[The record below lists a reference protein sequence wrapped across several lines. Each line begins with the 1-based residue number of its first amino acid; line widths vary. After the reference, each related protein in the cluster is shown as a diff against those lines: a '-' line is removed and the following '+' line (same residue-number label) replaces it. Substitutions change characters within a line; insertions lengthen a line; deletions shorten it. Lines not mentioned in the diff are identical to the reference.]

1 MGCNTS
7 KLDDEEAVQIC
18 KDRKK
23 FIKQAL
29 EHRTKFASGHVA
41 YIQSLKRVS
50 SALREYI
57 EGDKPREFLL
67 DSFIT
72 PPGKKLT
79 PKFITISPKC
89 FSAPTIQAGE
99 NSNVRINYYR
109 PSGTASVSVEERP
122 QSPDTYRVQSY
133 SPMHQYGGFDGFFT
147 MQSPQR
153 NSSYYPQ
160 SNSPYNRPE
169 IPPSPQNNS
178 QWDFFWNPF
187 SSLDYYGYP
196 VRSSL
201 EQSIVDDDIAGL
213 RQVRE
218 EEGIPDLEEVT
229 EHEDINEGRHRRE
242 EIPKGPAHVVREEV
256 TVEDVDED
264 EEEDDDDHDE
274 TENEDEN
281 QHEANGLQEQTNDS
295 IEQSQ
300 VPNAG
305 HVEFNRHETRATERE
320 KKEEEAPGFTVY
332 VNKRPTSMD
341 EVIKDLESQ
350 FVIVCGAANEVS
362 AMLEANRAHCLPAS
376 SEVTAIKM
384 LNPAA
389 LFRSA
394 SSRSSSSRCLV
405 NFSEGS
411 RDEGSESSSNVSDE
425 SSMFS
430 GSHHSTLDRLYAWE
444 KRLYEEVRSGER
456 VRLAYEKK
464 CTQLK
469 NQAAK
474 GDEPSTLEKTRI
486 ALRDL
491 HTQIKVSI
499 HSIEAISKRIE
510 TLRDEELQPQLLELV
525 QGLARMW
532 KVMAECHQM
541 QKHTLDEA
549 KLLLAG
555 TPSKLNR
562 SRRHNPSLSA
572 IDPQRL
578 SRCAHN
584 LESELRNW
592 RACFASWISSQRSY
606 IHALCSWLLRCM
618 RREPNTS
625 DLPFSPHRS
634 AGVHPIFGIC
644 IQWTRLLDAIGET
657 AVLDG
662 LDFFAAGMGSIYSQ
676 SQSQAQAQAHN
687 SGGSR
692 RFEDSGGSM
701 EVVEVGKA
709 EEVMTPE
716 KMAEV
721 AVRVLCAGMSVAMS
735 SLAEFAVSSAEG
747 YAELVK
753 QWENVKWPPNSNSEG
768 M

>member
-29 EHRTKFASGHVA
+29 EYRTKFASGHIA
-41 YIQSLKRVS
+41 YIQALKRVS
-50 SALREYI
+50 AALREYI
-57 EGDKPREFLL
+57 EGDEPREFSL

-72 PPGKKLT
+72 PPAKKLT

-89 FSAPTIQAGE
+89 FSAPAIQSGE

-133 SPMHQYGGFDGFFT
+133 SPMHQYGFDGFFT
-147 MQSPQR
+147 MQSPQM

-160 SNSPYNRPE
+160 SYSQYNRPE
-169 IPPSPQNNS
+169 IPPPSPQNPS

-218 EEGIPDLEEVT
+218 EEGIPDLEEET
-229 EHEDINEGRHRRE
+229 EHEEIDVGRRRRE
-242 EIPKGPAHVVREEV
+242 EVPKADSHVVREEV

-264 EEEDDDDHDE
+264 EDGDDDDDE
-274 TENEDEN
+274 TETEDEN
-281 QHEANGLQEQTNDS
+281 QHEASGLQEHDNGN
-295 IEQSQ
+295 IEPSQ
-300 VPNAG
+300 VPSAG
-305 HVEFNRHETRATERE
+305 QVEVNRHETMVTERE

-332 VNKRPTSMD
+332 VNRRPTSMD

-350 FVIVCGAANEVS
+350 FMIVCGAANEVS
-362 AMLEANRAHCLPAS
+362 SMLEANRAHCLPAS

-384 LNPAA
+384 LNPAS
-389 LFRSA
+389 LFRSS
-394 SSRSSSSRCLV
+394 SSRSSSSRFLV
-405 NFSEGS
+405 NSSEGS
-411 RDEGSESSSNVSDE
+411 RDEGSESSSCLSDE
-425 SSMFS
+425 SCMFS

-474 GDEPSTLEKTRI
+474 GDEPSTMEKTRT

-510 TLRDEELQPQLLELV
+510 TLRDEELHPQLLELV

-562 SRRHNPSLSA
+562 SKRHNPTLSA
-572 IDPQRL
+572 IDPHRL
-578 SRCAHN
+578 SRSAHN

-606 IHALCSWLLRCM
+606 IHALSSWLLRCM
-618 RREPNTS
+618 RCEPKIS
-625 DLPFSPHRS
+625 DLPFSPRRS

-644 IQWTRLLDAIGET
+644 IQWTRLLDAVCET

-662 LDFFAAGMGSIYSQ
+662 LDFFSAGMGSIYAQ
-676 SQSQAQAQAHN
+676 SQTQAQSQAHN

-692 RFEDSGGSM
+692 RIEDSGGGM
-701 EVVEVGKA
+701 EMVEVGKV

-753 QWENVKWPPNSNSEG
+753 QWENVRWPPDPHA
-768 M
+768 